1 MRPFSAQGRQA
12 TALRT
17 QFKGPPSH
25 PSKAAPIGGIRKR
38 NRRHQNETQGLVIT
52 LDAGLTLD
60 KYLCPS
66 SVYLP
71 CEGQEPS

>member
-38 NRRHQNETQGLVIT
+38 NRRHQNETQGTGDHPGCRANLGQVP
-52 LDAGLTLD
+52 LSQF
-60 KYLCPS
+60 C
-66 SVYLP
+66 LP
-71 CEGQEPS
+71 PM